1 MTSVRIRVVT
11 VWPEGE
17 TYRPVRRGMVWEP
30 SAPFRSPDDAL
41 VLPESFPVVL
51 DYSDVTIQVPPS
63 DVPNWAW
70 RVRWTV
76 DSKSVDRFVHVP
88 NTTDVLEFA
97 DLTVVDPATLAPETP
112 PLPAFQA
119 LPLVLAQGVEFP
131 TDTPDYTPIYRYVL

>member
-1 MTSVRIRVVT
+1 MTRVRIRVAT

-17 TYRPVRRGMVWEP
+17 TYRPVRRGMVWAP

-51 DYSDVTIQVPPS
+51 DYSDTTIEVPPS
-63 DVPNWAW
+63 DVPTWAW

-76 DSKSVDRFVHVP
+76 DSQSVDQFVHVP

-97 DLTVVDPATLAPETP
+97 DLTRVDPATLTPTPAPI
-112 PLPAFQA
+112 PAYRA
-119 LPLVLAQGVEFP
+119 IPLVLTPGMDVP
-131 TDTPDYTPIYRYVL
+131 PDTPNLTPIYRYIP